1 MPVNQS
7 SKFAAQP
14 RLLSYLAGV
23 IAPALL
29 ALAGP
34 ATAQSPV
41 GVGGAAFTT
50 KTAITLPGGQK
61 ISSFDIS
68 FVDPVIST
76 YVLADRTN
84 KSIDVINTQTNTLV
98 KQLFANFAGFTGN
111 NDTSGPDGVM
121 IIDHVQVWA
130 GDAGSLLKIID
141 LNSGALLNT
150 INTGGVNRVDEMC
163 FDPVHR
169 IAMMANNADDPPFVT
184 FVSANP
190 GNAIL
195 KRLNFDGSNGTP
207 HATNGIEQC
216 QWSPQTGKFIIAVPE
231 INGPGNNTQPGGVT
245 VIDPVSL
252 TVDTTFIV
260 STPSCRGPQGTAIG
274 PNFELALNCNATGTS
289 VIIDVR
295 NGNLIAALP
304 NQTGGGDMVWYNPGD
319 NRYFFAN
326 AGNGFTPPAT
336 TQVLAVVNEGNIFNN
351 FNANT
356 AEIVITRTS
365 AGGNV
370 HSVAADPVLNQVY
383 VPISSGANA
392 GLCTQGGGNEAQG
405 CIVVLTNPDDTM
417 CNVGGSPVI
426 SVQND
431 NSPSFFRT
439 LCLLHAVP

>member
-1 MPVNQS
+1 MNQS

-29 ALAGP
+29 AMAGP

-41 GVGGAAFTT
+41 GVGGASFTPL
-50 KTAITLPGGQK
+50 TAIVLPGGQK

-98 KQLFANFAGFTGN
+98 KQLFANFAGNTGN
-111 NDTSGPDGVM
+111 NNTSGPDGVM
-121 IIDHVQVWA
+121 IIDHTQVWA
-130 GDAGSLLKIID
+130 GDSPSLLKIID

-150 INTGGVNRVDEMC
+150 ISTGGQFRVDEMC

-169 IAMMANNADDPPFVT
+169 IAMMANNADTPPFAT

-195 KRLNFDGSNGTP
+195 KKINFDGSNGTP
-207 HATNGIEQC
+207 NATNGIEQC
-216 QWSPQTGKFIIAVPE
+216 QWSPQIQKFIIAVPE
-231 INGPGNNTQPGGVT
+231 INGPGNNTQPGGVS
-245 VIDPVSL
+245 VIDPISL
-252 TVDTTFIV
+252 SVDTTFIV
-260 STPSCRGPQGTAIG
+260 TTPSCRGPQGTAIG
-274 PNFELALNCNATGTS
+274 PNFELALNCNATHTS

-304 NQTGGGDMVWYNPGD
+304 NGTGGGDMVWYNPGD

-326 AGNGFTPPAT
+326 ALNGFTPPGT
-336 TQVLAVVNEGNIFNN
+336 PQVLAVVNEGNIFNS

-356 AEIVITRTS
+356 AEIVVTRTS

-383 VPISSGANA
+383 VPISNGAGA
-392 GLCTQGGGNEAQG
+392 GLCPIDAQG
-405 CIVVLTNPDDTM
+405 CITVLTNPDDTM

-431 NSPSFFRT
+431 NSPRFFRT
-439 LCLLHAVP
+439 LFLLHAVP